1 MRQVVVYS
9 TVRRRVQRFPL
20 RRGCTVA
27 NGRGR
32 PVGGPR
38 AKRNMFRECCR
49 YIELFDE
56 ERTNVENRA
65 NVQRV

>member
-1 MRQVVVYS
+1 MVVQS
-9 TVRRRVQRFPL
+9 QT
-20 RRGCTVA
+20 GE
-27 NGRGR
+27 
-32 PVGGPR
+32 GGQSEGPEL
-38 AKRNMFRECCR
+38 KKNMFRECCR